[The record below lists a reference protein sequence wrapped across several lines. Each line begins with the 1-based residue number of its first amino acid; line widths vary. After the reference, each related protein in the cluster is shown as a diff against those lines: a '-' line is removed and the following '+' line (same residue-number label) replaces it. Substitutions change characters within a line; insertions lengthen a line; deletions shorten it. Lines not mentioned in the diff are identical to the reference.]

1 MISPEGRK
9 TRPQNGRF
17 FAAAAAGGGGGG
29 GQTNELL

>member
-17 FAAAAAGGGGGG
+17 FAAAAAGGGGG
-29 GQTNELL
+29 QTNELL